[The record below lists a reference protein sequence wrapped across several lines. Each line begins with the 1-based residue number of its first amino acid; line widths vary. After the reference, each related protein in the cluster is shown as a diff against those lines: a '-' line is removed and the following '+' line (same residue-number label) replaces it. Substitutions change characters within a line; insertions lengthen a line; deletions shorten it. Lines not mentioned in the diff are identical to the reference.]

1 MPCVCLL
8 PVMIQQRKNFM
19 IKEGKGIIVK
29 NKVLE
34 YTKKGYDPRET
45 LKGNRDTSS
54 IVNGGKAEYGH
65 SHK

>member
-1 MPCVCLL
+1 
-8 PVMIQQRKNFM
+8 M

-65 SHK
+65 SHR